1 MWGVRMTS
9 KVKAFEADT
18 GKILSIVINS
28 LYSDKEIFLRE
39 LLSNASDAL
48 NKRQYLGQT
57 NNDFLNSGQNEIRIK
72 VDAKAKTLI
81 IEDTGVGLDEEDLVS
96 SLGTIARSGTQS
108 FIEQLGKAEDQK
120 DKLNLIGQ
128 FGVGFYSAFMVA
140 SKVVVETRK
149 VGSEVAFSWSSDGE
163 TGYEIEEAHKQEV
176 GTSITLYLKKE
187 AKDFLDEFR
196 IKSLVKKYSD
206 HIQYPIKLFGS
217 EAKDVTVNSVEAL
230 WTKNTSKISSDDYK
244 AFYNSECG
252 LFDDPFVTIHN
263 KSEGTVE
270 FTALVFVPTETP
282 FDLFDPQRKN
292 RVKLYINRV
301 FITEKIEGLLPNWLR
316 FLRGIIDTSSLS
328 LNVSREI
335 LQQSKELAKIKKVI
349 TKKVLSELKKKQ
361 KNDPEAFDVFWKK
374 FGSVFKEGLYEDS
387 EWREEIL
394 KIARFHSMKS
404 EKLISLDDYVVDFRS
419 KQSEIYYLTAENI
432 KSAKRSPHLEGFIEN
447 SLDVLVLT
455 DPIDEFWISMMPKFK
470 DFRMISI
477 SREKID
483 LSEFDDE
490 TKIKNSTSDETE
502 FQDLLSRIKSELGEK
517 IKEAKVSKTLTS
529 SPARLVADGGGF
541 DFNLERIMKAQ
552 NPAYTPSSKVFE
564 INPEHAL
571 IKSLANSVNIDDA
584 FCSTVIQI
592 LFEETRLLEGEMPE
606 DIGSF
611 VENLNAVMEKKL
623 EN

>member
-149 VGSEVAFSWSSDGE
+149 VGSEGAFSWSSDGE

>member
-1 MWGVRMTS
+1 
-9 KVKAFEADT
+9 
-18 GKILSIVINS
+18 
-28 LYSDKEIFLRE
+28 
-39 LLSNASDAL
+39 
-48 NKRQYLGQT
+48 
-57 NNDFLNSGQNEIRIK
+57 
-72 VDAKAKTLI
+72 
-81 IEDTGVGLDEEDLVS
+81 
-96 SLGTIARSGTQS
+96 
-108 FIEQLGKAEDQK
+108 
-120 DKLNLIGQ
+120 
-128 FGVGFYSAFMVA
+128 
-140 SKVVVETRK
+140 
-149 VGSEVAFSWSSDGE
+149 
-163 TGYEIEEAHKQEV
+163 
-176 GTSITLYLKKE
+176 
-187 AKDFLDEFR
+187 
-196 IKSLVKKYSD
+196 
-206 HIQYPIKLFGS
+206 
-217 EAKDVTVNSVEAL
+217 
-230 WTKNTSKISSDDYK
+230 
-244 AFYNSECG
+244 
-252 LFDDPFVTIHN
+252 
-263 KSEGTVE
+263 
-270 FTALVFVPTETP
+270 
-282 FDLFDPQRKN
+282 
-292 RVKLYINRV
+292 
-301 FITEKIEGLLPNWLR
+301 
-316 FLRGIIDTSSLS
+316 
-328 LNVSREI
+328 
-335 LQQSKELAKIKKVI
+335 
-349 TKKVLSELKKKQ
+349 VLSELKKKQ